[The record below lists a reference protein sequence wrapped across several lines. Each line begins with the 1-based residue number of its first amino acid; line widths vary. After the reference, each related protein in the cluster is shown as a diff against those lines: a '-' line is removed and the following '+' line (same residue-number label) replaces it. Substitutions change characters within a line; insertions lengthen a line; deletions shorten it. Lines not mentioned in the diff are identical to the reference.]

1 MGLYGDHVVST
12 KDETG
17 LTVEQLSRELQA
29 FDPSAESRDTS
40 AGSRSAELIDDIV
53 DGLFPNQSFS
63 FDDEMVKN
71 SLDELLLVLVAL
83 RSEQTHGKGLMDDL
97 ANVFDSR
104 LSPGTVYP
112 RLHELEEQDL
122 LDVHEL
128 VRTKEYRID
137 GRDESR
143 VTIQSAM
150 TQHIAL
156 GYVLFSALEEL

>member
-1 MGLYGDHVVST
+1 MRLYGDHVVST

-137 GRDESR
+137 DRDESR